1 MAALVNLLQVILMDR
16 HINIPLPY
24 TDTTRV
30 GNRRWLA
37 RPDLT
42 QSEANLPTNG
52 QLDTSIKP
60 PPTPEKWHVYHCP
73 IFDAPERN

>member
-1 MAALVNLLQVILMDR
+1 MTEMSCSLKKMAALVNLLQAILMGR

-24 TDTTRV
+24 TDKTRI

-42 QSEANLPTNG
+42 QSEANLPTTGN
-52 QLDTSIKP
+52 QTR
-60 PPTPEKWHVYHCP
+60 V
-73 IFDAPERN
+73 

>member
-1 MAALVNLLQVILMDR
+1 MAALVNLLQAILMGR

-24 TDTTRV
+24 TDKTRV

-42 QSEANLPTNG
+42 QSEANLPTTGN
-52 QLDTSIKP
+52 QTR
-60 PPTPEKWHVYHCP
+60 V
-73 IFDAPERN
+73 